1 MFKSCIFHRQ
11 NFDKLIYFFI
21 KRKEKKKKMEI
32 DKDFI
37 LDTFK
42 NSSISAKYIKVL
54 ISNKSLEMYQNA
66 FTSKSLD
73 LKNNYELYEY
83 IGDAVL
89 GNVIVWYFYSV
100 FPQLRCSSEIKILN
114 RLKIIHA
121 SSESFSEIAKQLN
134 FLPRIRASEEELND
148 EEKKQHLL
156 EDVFEAFIGVTKIVL
171 TENFDLPGVGDQIV
185 YNFIFPIFQKK
196 QISFET
202 DDLYDAKT
210 RLKELFDNK
219 TDTNP
224 VFVSFGSVNY
234 EEIVNTTTI
243 PHTYSTRL
251 FFKNNKNI
259 KFFGTGRTKQAR
271 EKNAAQQALEYLK
284 NNGYKIEK
292 QFTPFCV

>member
-1 MFKSCIFHRQ
+1 M
-11 NFDKLIYFFI
+11 N
-21 KRKEKKKKMEI
+21 I
-32 DKDFI
+32 DKEFI
-37 LDTFK
+37 LNTFK
-42 NSSISAKYIKVL
+42 NSSISPKYINVL
-54 ISNKSLEMYQNA
+54 VTEKSLKMYQIA

-73 LKNNYELYEY
+73 LKNNYELFEY

-89 GNVIVWYFYSV
+89 GNAIVWYFYSA

-121 SSESFSEIAKQLN
+121 SSESFSDIAISLN
-134 FLPRIRASEEELND
+134 FLPRIHASEEEFND

-171 TENFDLPGVGDQIV
+171 TEHFGLPGIGDEIV
-185 YNFIFPIFQKK
+185 YNFISPIFEKK
-196 QISFET
+196 KISFET

-219 TDTNP
+219 TETNP
-224 VFVSFGSVNY
+224 VFVSFGSVIY
-234 EEIVNTTTI
+234 EENTNNTTI
-243 PHTYSTRL
+243 PPTYSTRL
-251 FFKNNKNI
+251 SFKNNKNI
-259 KFFGTGRTKQAR
+259 KFFGIGRTKQAR

-284 NNGYKIEK
+284 NNGFKIEK